1 MYQRSGGS
9 AFTALVAVVPGND
22 LSGTGFPV
30 PTCGRRRASARR
42 VGGVLA
48 GTNLLG
54 TNLLGADLLGA
65 DGRRSVPGSR

>member
-1 MYQRSGGS
+1 
-9 AFTALVAVVPGND
+9 GND

-54 TNLLGADLLGA
+54 TNLLGAD
-65 DGRRSVPGSR
+65 GRRSVPGSR